1 MGAPSETLIKW
12 LTRLLSDVTEGGAI
26 GRFELIHKIEG
37 EHAERLDVWRN
48 EAGNARNP
56 EELAQEIQDAA
67 QRDVQSRVSG
77 LPQRYVVYAF
87 RADRDD
93 HESQHAFLI
102 RPGLHLSKQGE
113 DSEPATDKGV
123 VAHAMRHDENIH
135 RLFITAGDAL
145 IGRLSTELERERD
158 ARSKA
163 EHQNWTMFEKYQG
176 LLDRE
181 HERRVAEAKELM
193 KARRVDE
200 LMGVVTALLPILATK
215 LMGAGGAPQLA
226 AAPATAT
233 PSEVDPKDAAVRHFF
248 SCLSEVEISSILA
261 CISSSS
267 QIALAQLHSAFSTES
282 PTPADVMARQLA
294 IRKFL
299 KTLSESEVKNIFASL
314 SESNR
319 ALLIALYSQYRD
331 LEEQEQ
337 ARKPEILRS

>member
-1 MGAPSETLIKW
+1 MSAPSQNVIKW
-12 LTRLLSDVTEGGAI
+12 LMRMLSDVTEGGSI
-26 GRFELIHKIEG
+26 GRFELIHKIES
-37 EHAERLDVWRN
+37 EHAERIDVWRN
-48 EAGNARNP
+48 ESGNARNP

-67 QRDVQSRVSG
+67 QRDAQSRVTG
-77 LPQRYVVYAF
+77 MPQRYVVYAF
-87 RADRDD
+87 RANSED
-93 HESQHAFLI
+93 HESQQAFLV

-123 VAHAMRHDENIH
+123 IAHAMRHDENVH
-135 RLFITAGDAL
+135 RLFISGGEVL

-163 EHQNWTMFEKYQG
+163 EQMNWTMAEKYQG

-181 HERRVAEAKELM
+181 HERRVAEATALM

-215 LMGAGGAPQLA
+215 FLAGNSPQQLP
-226 AAPATAT
+226 AAPATA
-233 PSEVDPKDAAVRHFF
+233 SEVDPKDAAVRHFF
-248 SCLSEVEISSILA
+248 SCLSEVEISSILG

-319 ALLIALYSQYRD
+319 KQLIALYSQYRD